1 VSEGLKDLRPLARQ
15 RGTPRM
21 RQRRIGLVYFT
32 PRDVLIP
39 RVDRQCILRFCE
51 AMAARGIDVE
61 VVSLNVRLGY
71 DEPSRSRHLFDV
83 YGIKTPFS
91 IKVLA
96 NRTRQGGGERINPI
110 WRVGVYA
117 LYAAR
122 GALTRR
128 GAFQSEQIVVYFKNY
143 LLALPFLVLRTI
155 WRSKLFVVL
164 EIHVP
169 PKMFVHRFLLR
180 RMDGVVAISGR
191 LAGELTQ
198 RGVEPD
204 RVLVAHQG
212 VNLDAIEEER
222 LDKAEARRRLEL
234 PLDRRLAVY
243 TGKVHDWSGEVDLLL
258 KAAPLLPPDTEVII
272 VGGRE
277 DHAERLRE
285 RVRDEGITNVRFIGF
300 VAPADVFRYQLA
312 ADVLLSYYPSDN
324 PLNDYRSPG
333 KLFEYMASK
342 RPIVMADYPGPT
354 EVLRPGSALLIEKD
368 DPEKLADGVRR
379 VLRDGVLADRLAR
392 QAYEDVQLYT
402 WKERAARVHQFIL
415 YLAELRNI
423 RSRNNA
429 TKAAPGDQAR
439 ARSTESLEDR
449 P

>member
-1 VSEGLKDLRPLARQ
+1 VARPN
-15 RGTPRM
+15 GVPRT
-21 RQRRIGLVYFT
+21 REEQIGLVYFT

-51 AMAARGIDVE
+51 AMTARGIDVE

-71 DEPSRSRHLFDV
+71 DEPSRLRELFDV

-91 IKVLA
+91 INVLA
-96 NRTRQGGGERINPI
+96 NRTRQGGSERINPL
-110 WRVGVYA
+110 WRAGMYA

-128 GAFQSEQIVVYFKNY
+128 GAFESDQTVVYFKNY
-143 LLALPFLVLRTI
+143 LLALPFLALRMI
-155 WRSKLFVVL
+155 WRSKLYLVIEV
-164 EIHVP
+164 HVP
-169 PKMFVHRFLLR
+169 PRMVVQRFLLR

-191 LAGELTQ
+191 LAGELKQ

-204 RVLVAHQG
+204 RVLIAHQG
-212 VNLDAIEEER
+212 VNLEAIEEER

-234 PLDRRLAVY
+234 PLDRQLAVY

-258 KAAPLLPPDTEVII
+258 KAAPRLPPDTELII

-300 VAPADVFRYQLA
+300 VAPADVFRYQMA

-324 PLNDYRSPG
+324 PLNEYRSPG
-333 KLFEYMASK
+333 KLFEYMASR
-342 RPIVMADYPGPT
+342 RPIVMADYPGPN
-354 EVLRPGSALLIEKD
+354 EVLSPGSALLIDRD

-379 VLRDGVLADRLAR
+379 VLGDEALGDRLAR
-392 QAYEDVQLYT
+392 EAYEDVQLYT
-402 WKERAARVHQFIL
+402 WKERAARVHEFVL
-415 YLAELRNI
+415 RLADLRN
-423 RSRNNA
+423 
-429 TKAAPGDQAR
+429 GR
-439 ARSTESLEDR
+439 A
-449 P
+449 